1 MRQKKIPPT
10 TALHITLLAGLFAA
24 LLSGCHLTQKS
35 APSVIVLAVD
45 NLGVNQINCNQD
57 THATGMDSNSRS
69 PRSGF
74 AQMCQESVRFT
85 HAFTTS
91 PLAGPATASL
101 LTGQYPLQHGLRD
114 NRNFLS
120 SRILSVAEVAQKKGV
135 ATSFFSGGAPI
146 LRKLN
151 LQQGFET
158 FDDNFVPTSTLLF
171 RPFRRTEKIFE
182 NWLKEIG
189 RQPFLSIFY
198 LPDLNFSFSPTVN
211 SLGQVRELN
220 FESQLEEID
229 ESLFSLIETLKKNKA
244 WDSTMIILVG
254 LNGPQSS
261 NEGELA
267 ATDLFSER
275 TQVSLLIK
283 PAQKPRDQGMNWGFD
298 QNVNLA
304 DVGATLMEIY
314 GGEALSSLT
323 SLPVFGLQD
332 ILKNPSGNSVGE
344 PKWDRPLLIESGWAE
359 ISQIRSAFRW
369 GQFLYLLDDPP
380 VAYNSLIDKLENS
393 PLRSSDP
400 SLRLQW
406 DKVFQIAKQNKISQ
420 SLKMPRETFLK
431 WKGLSDYWM
440 QEILLTLKKEDHQF
454 ALERLAH
461 RLKNDREITQ
471 SYSLQLLDQQN
482 WTELQGWAQGM
493 LMGDLEKLATLN
505 LETKIL
511 NPKLSFKFDER
522 CLQAAYLG
530 MLSISDTR
538 TCGDSL
544 TLSLFDWVRAE
555 KSGSDNS
562 KELSRKKFIRQ
573 YAQARFDQRIL
584 ENFWISQGIWDLSSD
599 LRTKMPTVELVFAL
613 PEYQKYRLS
622 SLKLLAQQKEEPSE
636 KNEAK
641 ADLNSDAKTD
651 PKSEPKN

>member
-359 ISQIRSAFRW
+359 ISQIRSAETIKHMVASCYNAREVLSYALDELEARMDTSLSSRSFDATVLSTVGDTQSSKLIWLVSAIAAFHNWKYRCDVEHNTPNTLNALARTNQVWAKIDNTVLARVQALLILRDWWSFR
-369 GQFLYLLDDPP
+369 
-380 VAYNSLIDKLENS
+380 A
-393 PLRSSDP
+393 
-400 SLRLQW
+400 
-406 DKVFQIAKQNKISQ
+406 
-420 SLKMPRETFLK
+420 
-431 WKGLSDYWM
+431 
-440 QEILLTLKKEDHQF
+440 
-454 ALERLAH
+454 
-461 RLKNDREITQ
+461 ITQ
-471 SYSLQLLDQQN
+471 RASMLAVEESQEAIDEEVF
-482 WTELQGWAQGM
+482 WTS
-493 LMGDLEKLATLN
+493 T
-505 LETKIL
+505 I
-511 NPKLSFKFDER
+511 
-522 CLQAAYLG
+522 
-530 MLSISDTR
+530 
-538 TCGDSL
+538 
-544 TLSLFDWVRAE
+544 RAPW
-555 KSGSDNS
+555 
-562 KELSRKKFIRQ
+562 R
-573 YAQARFDQRIL
+573 
-584 ENFWISQGIWDLSSD
+584 
-599 LRTKMPTVELVFAL
+599 
-613 PEYQKYRLS
+613 
-622 SLKLLAQQKEEPSE
+622 
-636 KNEAK
+636 
-641 ADLNSDAKTD
+641 
-651 PKSEPKN
+651 